1 MSQDPETG
9 AQSANVFLK
18 PVHVFVCTRIIVMQE
33 YTAND
38 LVANKLTGV
47 MEENL
52 SENKCNYHSN
62 LTHQPII
69 TFHFL
74 GIDVSTR
81 KINVLINDPG
91 CVALSIAIDHSRF
104 TSPYN
109 SK

>member
-47 MEENL
+47 MEEN
-52 SENKCNYHSN
+52 
-62 LTHQPII
+62 
-69 TFHFL
+69 
-74 GIDVSTR
+74 
-81 KINVLINDPG
+81 
-91 CVALSIAIDHSRF
+91 
-104 TSPYN
+104 
-109 SK
+109 